1 MIVSTLAGLGH
12 PLRCL
17 LKIAGLARST
27 YYYLLSHPEP
37 VTRPDI
43 EPMVAEVFHRTPN
56 GCGHRQVRMCLV
68 YEFGVRVSHKSVLR
82 VMRRM
87 GLKCAIRRPN
97 PYRRYSSYQ
106 GDTGAKPPNLLERDF
121 AADRPWVKLGTD
133 VTEFR
138 AAGGKAYLAPIYDMG
153 SKEIVAWD
161 VSRHPD
167 LTQQQRLLAMLEEKL
182 PEGADPILH
191 SDMGWQYQHDW
202 WRNRLGEL
210 GIRQSRSPR
219 ATASTTPPPSRCS
232 ATSRTSST
240 PAASSPR
247 TRSSRANWTR
257 TSSTGTPDDARY
269 DWRDTPRRNSGTCP
283 SQPNQVPLI
292 NHVQLPGRSSPIR
305 VGFRYVRC
313 RTGSTRRR
321 LDCKVLPAL
330 ISNRFDATR
339 T

>member
-56 GCGHRQVRMCLV
+56 GCGHRQIRMCLV
-68 YEFGVRVSHKSVLR
+68 HEFGVRVSHKSVLK

-87 GLKCAIRRPN
+87 GLECRIRRPN
-97 PYRRYSSYQ
+97 PYRKYSSYR
-106 GDTGAKPPNLLERDF
+106 DETGAKPPNLLERDF

-167 LTQQQRLLAMLEEKL
+167 LAQQQRLLAMLEEKL
-182 PEGADPILH
+182 PEDADPIPH
-191 SDMGWQYQHDW
+191 SDMGWQYRHRW
-202 WRNRLGEL
+202 WRATEQVCGHLKDEFYTGREFASYEEFKNELDAYIIHWNTKRRQIRLEGHTPEEFRNMSL
-210 GIRQSRSPR
+210 
-219 ATASTTPPPSRCS
+219 TA
-232 ATSRTSST
+232 
-240 PAASSPR
+240 
-247 TRSSRANWTR
+247 
-257 TSSTGTPDDARY
+257 
-269 DWRDTPRRNSGTCP
+269 
-283 SQPNQVPLI
+283 
-292 NHVQLPGRSSPIR
+292 
-305 VGFRYVRC
+305 
-313 RTGSTRRR
+313 
-321 LDCKVLPAL
+321 
-330 ISNRFDATR
+330 
-339 T
+339 

>member
-167 LTQQQRLLAMLEEKL
+167 L
-182 PEGADPILH
+182 ADRK
-191 SDMGWQYQHDW
+191 S
-202 WRNRLGEL
+202 
-210 GIRQSRSPR
+210 
-219 ATASTTPPPSRCS
+219 
-232 ATSRTSST
+232 
-240 PAASSPR
+240 
-247 TRSSRANWTR
+247 
-257 TSSTGTPDDARY
+257 
-269 DWRDTPRRNSGTCP
+269 
-283 SQPNQVPLI
+283 V
-292 NHVQLPGRSSPIR
+292 V
-305 VGFRYVRC
+305 
-313 RTGSTRRR
+313 
-321 LDCKVLPAL
+321 
-330 ISNRFDATR
+330 
-339 T
+339 